1 MLLVPNGVSAKM
13 RMPDGSK
20 PALPGPWTFRITEYT
35 AGPGG
40 KAAMPGEL
48 PPATQYTYAVEFSV
62 DQADAAGATGVEFS
76 TPLINY
82 VENFADVPVGNGMP
96 SGAYDRATGRW
107 IAAPDGRVIAITAET
122 GGLAEIDL
130 DGKSGADT
138 AQALHAFGIS
148 DDERRVLADLYAPG
162 AQLMRMLVPHF
173 SPWDHNSG
181 MGIPPGARVPRLQ
194 DFIWKDPNDPCKN
207 SLFSEI
213 ACERQTVIERIPIA
227 GTPYELA
234 YTNDRQPGWKADS
247 KLTLPI
253 TGVQVPALVG
263 QIEATVDVAGR
274 RVASGIWCDP
284 TRVGITFQTDCQARP
299 DLVPNL
305 ELPIEWDGLDAYGRR
320 VQGRPYATVRLTYY
334 YKGFSYGSP
343 YEAEASFGRAAEGQ
357 SFEMR
362 GECRQLPGSNDV
374 ILGGNGADRRPPQPP
389 PPDCLLGMEVSA
401 RRTLGTLDAQSWLG
415 LGGWT
420 VSPVHALDTVDS
432 TVFRGDGATSR
443 GEVLG
448 PRVTRV
454 GGLAF
459 SNGGAGNF
467 PEAEGRPGNEVSFD
481 YLSDI
486 AVSADGSIFVL
497 HSPCFFGNDGGL
509 RRISPDGTKTTTMAP
524 RSRCYGPPPG
534 DDEEFQADSD
544 DPNRPNFLDGN
555 TYHVAAGPNGEAY
568 VTVVDSNSTGQATS
582 ALIVRRVDRDGTVRT
597 VAGVP
602 WSGAF
607 NFNEDGDGGPAR
619 NAKLRISNDA
629 PLAVAPDGTIYVVD
643 SQDRIRRIGT
653 DGVIDTYAG
662 GGLDATQDQDLGDGE
677 RALNH
682 DFGAI
687 TGMTVG
693 FDGSLYV
700 ADRDEFRILRIRPDG
715 QLQRVAGIGTNTIG
729 LGGPALQQ
737 GIGRPLDVAQNRE
750 GELIVRTIVP
760 ATANGSPVR
769 LLTINT
775 EGGMTP
781 LAGKID
787 GEECD
792 ESAEFRIPDG
802 RPARDACFF
811 SYAAGGGLAL
821 TGDGDPVIMQS
832 RYWIYRASGPYK
844 DSPGS
849 ALVASPD
856 GRDVYAFDG
865 AGRHTRTLDAL
876 TGAVEEQFSYA
887 GGALAAIKD
896 ADNRET
902 TIRRAAGGLPTG
914 IRAPEGLE
922 TTFETFADGRLKA
935 VINPAGERYEMTY
948 AEGGLLTSFKR
959 DGGATS
965 SFTYDGLGR
974 LKTAQSPGGRALTL
988 TRAETSTSSAVTV
1001 ASSTGREVVYSSDV
1015 NDQGERRRT
1024 ITYPGGAQ
1032 ETVTVGADGVSVA
1045 TAIDGTKTATA
1056 TTGDPRF
1063 GGGAQLLAERTTT
1076 TPAGK
1081 SRTTTITRSVTLRD
1095 QQDPFSLEEMTVATK
1110 TGDGFDDP
1118 QFVDHFRAESDD
1130 DNGPITS
1137 RTIERSTGVFGE
1149 DTEVKTLD
1157 TRGRVTA
1164 VDSDGESGPLDPI
1177 TYTWGA
1183 NGRVQKVQQGTESL
1197 TFGFDPRGR
1206 PNSITDAAGKV
1217 ETLEWDLADRLITR
1231 TLPGGGVY
1239 RYEYDGNGEP
1249 TAVKTPNTGAGQPLH
1264 DLAVT
1269 PDGLLS
1275 GHTAPGAPAAET
1287 WTFDT
1292 DRRLTAHGVP
1302 GGQEET
1308 LAFTPEGRTARIGDT
1323 HFSYA
1328 GPAGRATEMKR
1339 DVDGDSGDAS
1349 VHHTYDGG
1357 LITSIATT
1365 GASPSSLGLGF
1376 DALMRVN
1383 RLTLTI
1389 DGVTADTQN
1398 LVRDEAD
1405 RVTSAGPL
1413 TFRRDDSGLV
1423 DLISD
1428 LSGFGRSRSYDGAG
1442 RERLRVDSTQSADL
1456 YREAVTRD
1464 NRGLVTRR
1472 VETVAGQPVRTLDY
1486 TYDDAGRLQDVKDGG
1501 TVVERHRYDLRG
1513 NRISVQRGADPVT
1526 SASFDAADRVLTLG
1540 ALAYDHDDAGRMTG
1554 RGTDAFSYNARGD
1567 LVRAVVGG
1575 TTVVYRYDG
1584 FGRLVAR
1591 EQGADKTRYVYGD
1604 PGDPTRVSAVVDPAG
1619 AVTLL
1624 RYDEQGRVVALERGG
1639 ERFLVATDVV
1649 GTPKVVAK
1657 ADGTVV
1663 KTLRHDAYGKVMAD
1677 SAPSFDLPV
1686 GFAGGIVDAVTGFV
1700 RYGLRTYDPESAQF
1714 LTSDPSR
1721 WVGSPRNL
1729 YAYVDGDPVAQR
1741 DPTGL
1746 GAMCGGGSIYTG
1758 VGLGLSGCVG
1768 EDETAPGKTA
1778 VSLCLEAGVG
1788 VQGGVEGG
1796 VQKNVDSSGSKL
1808 FAEGG
1813 VELGMGFG
1821 LGGELSLDCFEAQ
1834 GKASVTAA
1842 GITGEINSA
1851 GEVAVKTGFGGGA
1864 KGGIKACARW

>member
-1 MLLVPNGVSAKM
+1 MTRPAHGTIVAHRPSLAALLIVVAALSALGATPATANTRKPDVTVRKVVPVSGPVKAGSSLVVVADVRNMGRRPASRVGVVVLLSRDAKRDKADRPVAKSTSIKRLKARKTSRTRIAAAIPATAAAGAYRLLVCATVKGDGKRSNDCRAAALTIVTDGGAGNLPGPRPGTAPGGTSAATPTPTPTASATPSATPTATPTPTPTPDPVTVLEPPALDSDTPVSVYEAASFLFTGSGAPQQGVAPGTISPERIAVLRGRVTDRAGEGIETVKVTVLREGELGRAYTRADGVYDIAVNGGGPVTLVFEKAGYLPLQRTIDPPWRDYTPVEDVSMTQPDPATTAVNPNGGTPFQVVRGSKEEDLDGERRAVLLVPNGVSAKM
-13 RMPDGSK
+13 KMPDGSK

-389 PPDCLLGMEVSA
+389 PPDCLLGIEVSA

-811 SYAAGGGLAL
+811 QYSRRRRPRAHRRRRPGDHAVALLDLPRVRPVQGLARL
-821 TGDGDPVIMQS
+821 GA
-832 RYWIYRASGPYK
+832 RR
-844 DSPGS
+844 
-849 ALVASPD
+849 VA
-856 GRDVYAFDG
+856 
-865 AGRHTRTLDAL
+865 RTA
-876 TGAVEEQFSYA
+876 
-887 GGALAAIKD
+887 
-896 ADNRET
+896 
-902 TIRRAAGGLPTG
+902 
-914 IRAPEGLE
+914 
-922 TTFETFADGRLKA
+922 
-935 VINPAGERYEMTY
+935 
-948 AEGGLLTSFKR
+948 
-959 DGGATS
+959 ATS
-965 SFTYDGLGR
+965 T
-974 LKTAQSPGGRALTL
+974 P
-988 TRAETSTSSAVTV
+988 ST
-1001 ASSTGREVVYSSDV
+1001 
-1015 NDQGERRRT
+1015 
-1024 ITYPGGAQ
+1024 
-1032 ETVTVGADGVSVA
+1032 
-1045 TAIDGTKTATA
+1045 
-1056 TTGDPRF
+1056 
-1063 GGGAQLLAERTTT
+1063 
-1076 TPAGK
+1076 
-1081 SRTTTITRSVTLRD
+1081 
-1095 QQDPFSLEEMTVATK
+1095 
-1110 TGDGFDDP
+1110 
-1118 QFVDHFRAESDD
+1118 
-1130 DNGPITS
+1130 
-1137 RTIERSTGVFGE
+1137 
-1149 DTEVKTLD
+1149 
-1157 TRGRVTA
+1157 
-1164 VDSDGESGPLDPI
+1164 
-1177 TYTWGA
+1177 
-1183 NGRVQKVQQGTESL
+1183 
-1197 TFGFDPRGR
+1197 
-1206 PNSITDAAGKV
+1206 
-1217 ETLEWDLADRLITR
+1217 
-1231 TLPGGGVY
+1231 
-1239 RYEYDGNGEP
+1239 
-1249 TAVKTPNTGAGQPLH
+1249 
-1264 DLAVT
+1264 
-1269 PDGLLS
+1269 
-1275 GHTAPGAPAAET
+1275 APAAT
-1287 WTFDT
+1287 
-1292 DRRLTAHGVP
+1292 R
-1302 GGQEET
+1302 
-1308 LAFTPEGRTARIGDT
+1308 AR
-1323 HFSYA
+1323 
-1328 GPAGRATEMKR
+1328 
-1339 DVDGDSGDAS
+1339 
-1349 VHHTYDGG
+1349 
-1357 LITSIATT
+1357 
-1365 GASPSSLGLGF
+1365 
-1376 DALMRVN
+1376 
-1383 RLTLTI
+1383 
-1389 DGVTADTQN
+1389 
-1398 LVRDEAD
+1398 
-1405 RVTSAGPL
+1405 
-1413 TFRRDDSGLV
+1413 
-1423 DLISD
+1423 
-1428 LSGFGRSRSYDGAG
+1428 
-1442 RERLRVDSTQSADL
+1442 ST
-1456 YREAVTRD
+1456 R
-1464 NRGLVTRR
+1464 
-1472 VETVAGQPVRTLDY
+1472 
-1486 TYDDAGRLQDVKDGG
+1486 
-1501 TVVERHRYDLRG
+1501 
-1513 NRISVQRGADPVT
+1513 
-1526 SASFDAADRVLTLG
+1526 
-1540 ALAYDHDDAGRMTG
+1540 
-1554 RGTDAFSYNARGD
+1554 
-1567 LVRAVVGG
+1567 
-1575 TTVVYRYDG
+1575 
-1584 FGRLVAR
+1584 
-1591 EQGADKTRYVYGD
+1591 
-1604 PGDPTRVSAVVDPAG
+1604 
-1619 AVTLL
+1619 
-1624 RYDEQGRVVALERGG
+1624 
-1639 ERFLVATDVV
+1639 
-1649 GTPKVVAK
+1649 
-1657 ADGTVV
+1657 
-1663 KTLRHDAYGKVMAD
+1663 
-1677 SAPSFDLPV
+1677 
-1686 GFAGGIVDAVTGFV
+1686 
-1700 RYGLRTYDPESAQF
+1700 
-1714 LTSDPSR
+1714 
-1721 WVGSPRNL
+1721 
-1729 YAYVDGDPVAQR
+1729 
-1741 DPTGL
+1741 
-1746 GAMCGGGSIYTG
+1746 
-1758 VGLGLSGCVG
+1758 
-1768 EDETAPGKTA
+1768 
-1778 VSLCLEAGVG
+1778 
-1788 VQGGVEGG
+1788 
-1796 VQKNVDSSGSKL
+1796 
-1808 FAEGG
+1808 
-1813 VELGMGFG
+1813 
-1821 LGGELSLDCFEAQ
+1821 
-1834 GKASVTAA
+1834 
-1842 GITGEINSA
+1842 
-1851 GEVAVKTGFGGGA
+1851 
-1864 KGGIKACARW
+1864 